1 MNVAALIRHK
11 WVRRGI
17 VALGTLLGLWLLL
30 WLAVPPIAK
39 SQIQKIA
46 SAQLGRAVTLQ
57 RVDFKPWSLELALEG
72 LQVAGPTPEAPPL
85 LTVGR
90 LYADAELQSLVRLA
104 PVIDAL
110 RIESP
115 VLRLARLDDGA
126 YDIDDLLSRW
136 TRPAE
141 PPPEPTEPAGFAI
154 YNIAVTGG
162 AAHFNDQPVGRE
174 HVLRDLN
181 LAVPFISSLKSQRE
195 VKVAP
200 HLAFVLNDSP
210 FDSSAFS
217 TPFVDS
223 RKTEARLDFSDFDL
237 APYLGYLPKSLPVQ
251 LRSGVLGARL
261 KLEFEQAQPPVLRV
275 QGEITA
281 SKVSARDAQGREL
294 LDFETLRVA
303 LADLQPLARRVHLA
317 EVALSQPRA
326 VVARDAQGRLNV
338 VPQGA
343 PAEAAPAVP
352 VTPPTAPTASTPAA
366 AAPAPAAW
374 QAQLDRFVLEGGQ
387 IGWRDAAVKAGA
399 TVDMKALQLEVQSV
413 KWPMKEPAR
422 LKGGFEIDGAP
433 FTLEGEG
440 TDKAATLR
448 AQVTGLPLSVAGA
461 YLADTLAPALAGK
474 LDARIEA
481 QWAAPALKL
490 LASQAS
496 IEGLALTQ
504 GKTAL
509 ASVGRFELGDVAV
522 DMQTR
527 DVRIGRLSARSPKLR
542 VERDSEQRW
551 MYERWLVAPQ
561 GGAAVKTAAAP
572 AAQPAA
578 APWKLRIDALSMD
591 DGTVAYVDKAKAQP
605 VDVEVSALKIQA
617 GPIVP
622 DSNTVTSLAL
632 SGRLASGRRAEPG
645 RFDYKG
651 KLTLKPLSTEGRLQT
666 QAMPAHAFKAYYADA
681 LNVDIRRA
689 YTSFRGNFALAMP
702 PEGLRLKVAG
712 DSAIEDFRA
721 NSASLTQ
728 AASMDARDEQLLRWK
743 VLSLR
748 GLKVDMAPAQPL
760 KLDVNETTLT
770 DFFARIILEESG
782 RLNLQSLTKKGQE
795 EGEAAAAQRP
805 AAASRREAGGTT
817 VTSNETPR
825 PAARSTRSVSAE
837 EQVGGDEPAPPAAA
851 TTAAAPAAASADS
864 GGPAPVINFGPI
876 SVVNGR
882 VDFTDLFIKP
892 NYSADL
898 SELTGRVSA
907 FSSQPREGKPVM
919 AELELRGKAQQ
930 TAALEISGRI
940 NPLAKPLE
948 LDITA
953 RMNELDLPP
962 LSPYSV
968 RYAGHGIERGKLS
981 MNVNYK
987 VAPDGRLTATNKL
1000 VLNQLRFGE
1009 EVKGAP
1015 NSLPVRLAVALLA
1028 DRNGVIDVDLPLSG
1042 SLNDPQF
1049 SIGPLIW
1056 KAVLNLI
1063 TKAVTAPF
1071 RLLTGGLG
1079 GGSSDSST
1087 VPFAAG
1093 SAVLTEQAKKSLDG
1107 VVKALKERP
1116 ELRMTVVGVSSF
1128 DKEKEAFRRE
1138 RLREMAL
1145 SEKRRAAVRSGQDAR
1160 QIAPVTDAEYPA
1172 LVEAVYKRAE
1182 ITKPRNMV
1190 GLARDLPLKEMEALL
1205 LASIPVDAQAIR
1217 ELAVGRGASVRDYL
1231 LEQGLPSQRLF
1242 LGNVRTD
1249 GSGADW
1255 QPGAQLQLD
1264 AS

>member
-1 MNVAALIRHK
+1 MNAAVPNRQK
-11 WVRRGI
+11 WVRRGL
-17 VALGTLLGLWLLL
+17 VALGTLLGLWLVL

-57 RVDFKPWSLELALEG
+57 RVDFKPWSLEVALEG
-72 LQVAGPTPEAPPL
+72 VQVAGATPEAPPL
-85 LTVGR
+85 LTVAR
-90 LYADAELQSLVRLA
+90 LYADAELQSLLRLA

-110 RIESP
+110 SIESP
-115 VLRLARLDDGA
+115 VLRLSRLDDGA
-126 YDIDDLLSRW
+126 YDIDDLLTRFS
-136 TRPAE
+136 RPAE
-141 PPPEPTEPAGFAI
+141 PPPGPSEPARFAI

-162 AAHFNDQPVGRE
+162 AAYFNDQPVGSE
-174 HVLRDLN
+174 HVLRDLK

-223 RKTEARLDFSDFDL
+223 RKTEVQLDFSGFDV

-251 LRSGVLGARL
+251 LRSGVLGAKL

-275 QGEITA
+275 QGEISA
-281 SKVSARDAQGREL
+281 EKVSARDAQGREL
-294 LDFETLRVA
+294 LDFEALHVA
-303 LADLQPLARRVHLA
+303 LADVQPLARRVHLA
-317 EVALSQPRA
+317 EVKLSQPHA

-338 VPQGA
+338 VPQSSA
-343 PAEAAPAVP
+343 PAAPVAPAVP
-352 VTPPTAPTASTPAA
+352 VTPPTTPAA
-366 AAPAPAAW
+366 TEAAVAW
-374 QAQLDRFVLEGGQ
+374 QAQVDRVVLEGGR

-399 TVDMKALQLEVQSV
+399 TVDLKALQLEVQNV
-413 KWPMKEPAR
+413 HWPMKQPAR

-448 AQVTGLPLSVAGA
+448 AQVTDLPLSVAGA

-474 LDARIEA
+474 LDAQIEA

-490 LASQAS
+490 KASQAS

-551 MYERWLVAPQ
+551 MYERWLVTPESGAP
-561 GGAAVKTAAAP
+561 VKTAAAP

-578 APWKLRIDALSMD
+578 APWKLRIDALAMD
-591 DGTVAYVDKAKAQP
+591 NGTVAYVDKAKAQA
-605 VDVEVSALKIQA
+605 VDVEVSALNIEA

-622 DSNTVTSLAL
+622 DSNTVASLAL

-689 YTSFRGNFALAMP
+689 YTNFRGSFALALP

-748 GLKVDMAPAQPL
+748 GLKVDLAPSQPL
-760 KLDVNETTLT
+760 KLDVSETTLT
-770 DFFARIILEESG
+770 DVFARIILEESG
-782 RLNLQSLTKKGQE
+782 RLNLQSLTKKGQQ
-795 EGEAAAAQRP
+795 EGEVAAAQRP
-805 AAASRREAGGTT
+805 AAASRRVQGGAT
-817 VTSNETPR
+817 VTSNERPT
-825 PAARSTRSVSAE
+825 PAARSARTVSAE
-837 EQVGGDEPAPPAAA
+837 EQVGADEPAPASAPAPAPV
-851 TTAAAPAAASADS
+851 AAAPAADS
-864 GGPAPVINFGPI
+864 GPAPIINFGPV

-898 SELTGRVSA
+898 SELTGRISA
-907 FSSQPREGKPVM
+907 FSSQPREGKPAM
-919 AELELRGKAQQ
+919 ADLELRGKAQQ
-930 TAALEISGRI
+930 TAALEISGRV

-981 MNVNYK
+981 MDVNYK

-1009 EVKGAP
+1009 EVKDAP

-1028 DRNGVIDVDLPLSG
+1028 DRNGVIDVELPLSG

-1079 GGSSDSST
+1079 GGSGDSST

-1093 SAVLTEQAKKSLDG
+1093 SAVLSGEAKKSLDG

-1116 ELRMTVVGVSSF
+1116 ELRMTVMGVSSF
-1128 DKEKEAFRRE
+1128 EKEKEAYRRE
-1138 RLREMAL
+1138 RLRDMAL
-1145 SEKRRAAVRSGQDAR
+1145 SEKRRVAVRAGQDPR
-1160 QIAPVTDAEYPA
+1160 QVAPVTDAEYPA
-1172 LVEAVYKRAE
+1172 LVEAVYKRAD

-1217 ELAVGRGASVRDYL
+1217 ELAVARGASVRDYL

-1249 GSGADW
+1249 GGGADW